1 MTADPDSVAALTARF
16 VQRSEAYR
24 TLSPGARRAADAAV
38 ISTTDQLT
46 GMVPALKPQ
55 TVEGYKTAVRR
66 LALGGWLT
74 PRQAAVLSIFADV
87 L

>member
-1 MTADPDSVAALTARF
+1 MSNS
-16 VQRSEAYR
+16 RSPLRA
-24 TLSPGARRAADAAV
+24 PGSLRSLAV

>member
-1 MTADPDSVAALTARF
+1 
-16 VQRSEAYR
+16 
-24 TLSPGARRAADAAV
+24 
-38 ISTTDQLT
+38 
-46 GMVPALKPQ
+46 MVPAFKPQ
-55 TVEGYKTAVRR
+55 VIESYKVAVRR